1 MPVSSLCPST
11 CLLAGALALAGCAG
25 PPLGGTPDGTFAVT
39 ASIRGVVNEPR
50 MLLSHPRDDRH
61 RCRLPEP
68 AELAAATGAAPA
80 AAAAQ
85 ESFQYTVEFGPD
97 FPAPVPGGA
106 RLTEEWIP
114 YGPQTRFTLE
124 VFFTPDG
131 PARLRRAIR
140 INVAAG
146 DRLWARVLEA
156 DDPVSEGSVTIA
168 ADGLSGSLRA
178 RGLVQQIPH
187 NRMPETVA
195 IAIEARWR
203 CPAG

>member
-1 MPVSSLCPST
+1 MLARSLSPST
-11 CLLAGALALAGCAG
+11 CLLAGTLALAGCAG
-25 PPLGGTPDGTFAVT
+25 PPPGGTPDGTLAVT

-61 RCRLPEP
+61 ICWVPEP
-68 AELAAATGAAPA
+68 AQLAVATGAAPA
-80 AAAAQ
+80 AAQ
-85 ESFQYTVEFGPD
+85 EPFQYTVEFGPD

-106 RLTEEWIP
+106 RLTEAWIP

-131 PARLRRAIR
+131 PARLRRTIR
-140 INVAAG
+140 IHVAAG
-146 DRLWARVLEA
+146 DRLWSRMLEA

-168 ADGLSGSLRA
+168 ADGLSGSIRA

-187 NRMPETVA
+187 NRMPESEA

-203 CPAG
+203 CPG

>member
-1 MPVSSLCPST
+1 MPVRSLSPST

-25 PPLGGTPDGTFAVT
+25 PPPGGTPDGTLAVT

-50 MLLSHPRDDRH
+50 MALSHPRDDRH
-61 RCRLPEP
+61 MCRVPEP
-68 AELAAATGAAPA
+68 AQLAVATGAAPT

-85 ESFQYTVEFGPD
+85 EPFHYTVEFGPD

-106 RLTEEWIP
+106 RLTEAWIP

-140 INVAAG
+140 IHVAAG
-146 DRLWARVLEA
+146 GRLWSRMLEA
-156 DDPVSEGSVTIA
+156 DDPASQGSLTIA

-195 IAIEARWR
+195 IAIEASWR
-203 CPAG
+203 CPG